1 MILKYNS
8 LTEDIIKNNNF
19 FLLYGNNEGLKNN
32 IINKF
37 IRDNQTLRYDENEVL
52 NNQNQFYE
60 NAISNSLFETSKTI
74 IIKRASDKILEI
86 IEEVI
91 NKNNTDNCI
100 IIDASALEKRSK
112 LRSFFEKKKN
122 IICIAIYPDSEQ
134 TLFKLAFDFF
144 KKKNIS
150 ISPSSINNL
159 VFKCNGD
166 RANLLNE
173 LNKIENYSRNGKKI
187 NPITIDKLT
196 NIVENYSIS
205 ELVDNCLIKNQK
217 KIISILNEN
226 NFSNED
232 CIIITRTFLNKT
244 KKILA
249 LSSSFQK
256 NNDIDLTIST
266 AKPPIFWKDKEI
278 VKEQIFKWS
287 PKKIRE
293 LIYKI
298 SELELLLKKNVNN
311 SISLITDFI
320 IFQTSSDT
328 NN

>member
-144 KKKNIS
+144 KKKNIY
-150 ISPSSINNL
+150 I
-159 VFKCNGD
+159 
-166 RANLLNE
+166 
-173 LNKIENYSRNGKKI
+173 
-187 NPITIDKLT
+187 
-196 NIVENYSIS
+196 
-205 ELVDNCLIKNQK
+205 
-217 KIISILNEN
+217 
-226 NFSNED
+226 
-232 CIIITRTFLNKT
+232 
-244 KKILA
+244 
-249 LSSSFQK
+249 
-256 NNDIDLTIST
+256 
-266 AKPPIFWKDKEI
+266 
-278 VKEQIFKWS
+278 
-287 PKKIRE
+287 
-293 LIYKI
+293 
-298 SELELLLKKNVNN
+298 
-311 SISLITDFI
+311 
-320 IFQTSSDT
+320 
-328 NN
+328 

>member
-8 LTEDIIKNNNF
+8 LTEDIIINNNF

-144 KKKNIS
+144 KKKNIY
-150 ISPSSINNL
+150 I
-159 VFKCNGD
+159 
-166 RANLLNE
+166 
-173 LNKIENYSRNGKKI
+173 
-187 NPITIDKLT
+187 
-196 NIVENYSIS
+196 
-205 ELVDNCLIKNQK
+205 
-217 KIISILNEN
+217 
-226 NFSNED
+226 
-232 CIIITRTFLNKT
+232 
-244 KKILA
+244 
-249 LSSSFQK
+249 
-256 NNDIDLTIST
+256 
-266 AKPPIFWKDKEI
+266 
-278 VKEQIFKWS
+278 
-287 PKKIRE
+287 
-293 LIYKI
+293 
-298 SELELLLKKNVNN
+298 
-311 SISLITDFI
+311 
-320 IFQTSSDT
+320 
-328 NN
+328 